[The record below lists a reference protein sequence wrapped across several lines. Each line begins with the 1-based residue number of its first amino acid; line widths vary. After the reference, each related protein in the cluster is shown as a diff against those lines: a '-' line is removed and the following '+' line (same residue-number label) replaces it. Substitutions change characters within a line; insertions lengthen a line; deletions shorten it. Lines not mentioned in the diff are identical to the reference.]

1 MNPLHACMDGHRGGE
16 DVGLFEKVGDIV
28 YINPSTNAYCEM
40 VSVTYHPT
48 SLRVST
54 CVRYLSFLCWVV
66 VMGLQSQQRVNSMNY
81 RL

>member
-16 DVGLFEKVGDIV
+16 DVALFEKVGDIV

-48 SLRVST
+48 SSRMST
-54 CVRYLSFLCWVV
+54 CVRYLSFLLGCGGGVAISTE
-66 VMGLQSQQRVNSMNY
+66 GKFDEL
-81 RL
+81 